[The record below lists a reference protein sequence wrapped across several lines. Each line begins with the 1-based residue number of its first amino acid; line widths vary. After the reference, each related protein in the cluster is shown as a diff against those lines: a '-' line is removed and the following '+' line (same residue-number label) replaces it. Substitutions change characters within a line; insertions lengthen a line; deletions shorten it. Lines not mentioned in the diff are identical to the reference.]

1 MNIDNRTG
9 ASIIDFPDTYVILDL
24 ETTGY
29 DRKFDEIIEMA
40 AIKVLNNEISDKFQ
54 SFVHPEMPIDEYI
67 IKLTGITNEMVEN
80 APYVNDAIPKILDFI
95 GDLPIVGHFISFDVN
110 FLCQNTTEIV
120 SNNYID
126 TLRLCRK
133 LFPDLEH
140 HRLSDM
146 VEFLNIPTRGYHRS
160 TNDCENC
167 FYLYQICKTEILKRY
182 ETYDN
187 FKKLFK
193 TKGKRSRSY
202 KWIDIKNIVS
212 ETNDFDETHPLYKK
226 ECVFT
231 GTLEKMKR
239 ADAMQLVV
247 NLGGL
252 VAKGVTQK
260 TNYLILGNYDYCS
273 TIKDG
278 KSTKQKKAE
287 QLKLK
292 GQDIEIISERAF
304 YDMLEIE

>member
-9 ASIIDFPDTYVILDL
+9 ASIIDFPETYVILDL

-29 DRKFDEIIEMA
+29 DRKFDGIIEIA
-40 AIKVLNNEISDKFQ
+40 AIKVVNNEIFDKFQ
-54 SFVHPEMPIDEYI
+54 SFVHPEVPIDEYI
-67 IKLTGITNEMVEN
+67 TELTGITNQMVEN
-80 APYVNDAIPKILDFI
+80 APCVDEAIPKILDFI
-95 GDLPIVGHFISFDVN
+95 GNLPIVGHFVSFDVN
-110 FLCQNTTEIV
+110 FLCQNTAEIV
-120 SNNYID
+120 NNNYID
-126 TLRLCRK
+126 TLQLCRK

-160 TNDCENC
+160 MKDCENC
-167 FYLYQICKTEILKRY
+167 FYLYQICKAEILKRY

-193 TKGKRSRSY
+193 TKGKRSY
-202 KWIDIKNIVS
+202 KCIDIKNIVS
-212 ETNDFDETHPLYKK
+212 ETNNFDETHPLYKK

-278 KSTKQKKAE
+278 KSSKQKKAE

-292 GQDIEIISERAF
+292 GQDIEIISEGAF
-304 YDMLEIE
+304 YDMLAIE